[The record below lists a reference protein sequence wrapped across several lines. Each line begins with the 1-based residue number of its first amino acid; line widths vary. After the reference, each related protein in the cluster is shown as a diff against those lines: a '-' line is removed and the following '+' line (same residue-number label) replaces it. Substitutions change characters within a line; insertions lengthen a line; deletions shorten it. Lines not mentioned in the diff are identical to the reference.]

1 MPFKVENPAAP
12 EWVSGCAG
20 LLARIKRDAA
30 KRRARTPGTAALA
43 KAEPASGRRVTW
55 PPSAAA
61 GQKARAPRDSEAA
74 RMNCPAANG
83 WKSLRADVA
92 LLARHATAPLRVLL
106 AFIWIGLS
114 GCSTPSEPEAGPSDP
129 TSVVRPAAAAT
140 AVRFVDAT
148 AESGIDFIYLT
159 GTDSTYPMPAVM
171 GGGIAVFDAD
181 GDGDLDLYLIAPG
194 VSPAS
199 GSGDSAAAPGGSRF
213 YLQQE
218 DGRFTDATRVSK
230 LDGDGMGAAAGDLDN
245 DGDLDL
251 YVTRVGPDRLLLN
264 DGDGVFADRT
274 EAWGAAT
281 PGWSSSA
288 ALLDFDRD
296 GYLDVYVARY
306 VAFDPERV
314 CSQHGGRRD
323 FCGPTEFEGLR
334 DVLLHNRGGAGF
346 EDVSASA
353 GISGVTDAGLGVV
366 AADFDHNGEMD
377 LYVAND
383 ADPNNLWVNQGDGSF
398 VDEGVLQGSAFNRWG
413 NSEAGMGIATGDA
426 DRDLDLDLFVTHLI
440 TETNTYYRNLMLP
453 GFEDATIASDLGAA
467 SLDLTGFGTAFFD
480 ADNDGDLDLAVANGA
495 VKRRPSALAP
505 PENPGVPPAP
515 GNPGGALQR
524 HPRTSP
530 GARHRAPGWHAGILP
545 AFWSDYVEPNLLLI
559 NQGGRFTDASSELP
573 WTELGLSR
581 ALVPTDLDRDGDLD
595 LVIANLDGHIQL
607 LRNLT
612 IDPDGPGEETGAAN
626 WLQIRAIDPRLNR
639 DAIGARITAHT
650 AVGARLLHVL
660 PPGSYLSAG
669 PATAHLGLGT
679 ADSVESF
686 DVVWPDG
693 LAETFDGAA
702 ANQVIELIR
711 GEGQTP

>member
-1 MPFKVENPAAP
+1 
-12 EWVSGCAG
+12 
-20 LLARIKRDAA
+20 
-30 KRRARTPGTAALA
+30 
-43 KAEPASGRRVTW
+43 
-55 PPSAAA
+55 
-61 GQKARAPRDSEAA
+61 
-74 RMNCPAANG
+74 MNCPAANG
-83 WKSLRADVA
+83 WKSPRADVA

-114 GCSTPSEPEAGPSDP
+114 GCSTPSEPEAGPSDAI
-129 TSVVRPAAAAT
+129 SVVRPAAAAT

-148 AESGIDFIYLT
+148 AESGIDFIYRT

-194 VSPAS
+194 VSSAS

-264 DGDGVFADRT
+264 DGNGVFADRT

-353 GISGVTDAGLGVV
+353 GISAVSDAGLGVV
-366 AADFDHNGEMD
+366 AADFDHNGELD

-398 VDEGVLQGSAFNRWG
+398 VDEGLLQGSAFNRWG

-426 DRDLDLDLFVTHLI
+426 DLDLDLDLFVTHLI

-453 GFEDATIASDLGAA
+453 GFEDATIDSDLGAA
-467 SLDLTGFGTAFFD
+467 SLDLTGFGAAFFD

-495 VKRRPSALAP
+495 VKRRPSGLAP
-505 PENPGVPPAP
+505 PGKAGVPPA
-515 GNPGGALQR
+515 L
-524 HPRTSP
+524 
-530 GARHRAPGWHAGILP
+530 
-545 AFWSDYVEPNLLLI
+545 WSDYVEPNLFLI
-559 NQGGRFTDASSELP
+559 NNAGRFTDASSQAP

-581 ALVPTDLDRDGDLD
+581 ALVPADLDRDGDLD
-595 LVIANLDGHIQL
+595 LVIANLDGPPQV

-612 IDPDGPGEETGAAN
+612 IDSADAPPTTAN
-626 WLQIRAIDPRLNR
+626 WLQIRAVDPRLNR
-639 DAIGARITAHT
+639 EAIGARITVHT
-650 AVGARLLHVL
+650 ASGPRLLHVL

-669 PATAHLGLGT
+669 PATVHLGLG
-679 ADSVESF
+679 AAEAVESF
-686 DVVWPDG
+686 EVVWPDG
-693 LAETFDGAA
+693 LAERFDGAA
-702 ANQVIELIR
+702 ANQVVELVR
-711 GEGQTP
+711 GEGQAQ

>member
-1 MPFKVENPAAP
+1 MRAADTGF
-12 EWVSGCAG
+12 WIG
-20 LLARIKRDAA
+20 LLS
-30 KRRARTPGTAALA
+30 ALA
-43 KAEPASGRRVTW
+43 GGCSPPSDPASGPT
-55 PPSAAA
+55 
-61 GQKARAPRDSEAA
+61 
-74 RMNCPAANG
+74 
-83 WKSLRADVA
+83 
-92 LLARHATAPLRVLL
+92 
-106 AFIWIGLS
+106 
-114 GCSTPSEPEAGPSDP
+114 DP
-129 TSVVRPAAAAT
+129 TSVAGPAAAAV
-140 AVRFVDAT
+140 AARFVDVA
-148 AESGIDFIYLT
+148 AASGIDFIYRT

-171 GGGIAVFDAD
+171 GGGVAVFDAD
-181 GDGDLDLYLIAPG
+181 SDGDLDLYLIAPTR
-194 VSPAS
+194 AS
-199 GSGDSAAAPGGSRF
+199 EDSGSRF
-213 YLQQE
+213 YQQQD
-218 DGRFTDATRVSK
+218 DGRFTDATTAAG

-251 YVTRVGPDRLLLN
+251 YMTRVGPDRLLLN
-264 DGDGVFADRT
+264 DGDGVFTDRS

-323 FCGPTEFEGLR
+323 FCGPTEFEGLS

-353 GISGVTDAGLGVV
+353 GISMVSDAGLGVV

-383 ADPNNLWVNQGDGSF
+383 ADPNNLWVNQGGASF

-426 DRDLDLDLFVTHLI
+426 DLDLDLDLFVTHLI

-453 GFEDATIASDLGAA
+453 GFEDATIESDLGAA
-467 SLDLTGFGTAFFD
+467 SLDLTGFGAAFFD
-480 ADNDGDLDLAVANGA
+480 ADNDGDLDIAVANGA
-495 VKRRPSALAP
+495 VKRRPSALTP
-505 PENPGVPPAP
+505 P

-530 GARHRAPGWHAGILP
+530 GARHRAPGWHPGILP

-639 DAIGARITAHT
+639 EAIGARITAHT

>member
-1 MPFKVENPAAP
+1 
-12 EWVSGCAG
+12 
-20 LLARIKRDAA
+20 
-30 KRRARTPGTAALA
+30 
-43 KAEPASGRRVTW
+43 
-55 PPSAAA
+55 
-61 GQKARAPRDSEAA
+61 
-74 RMNCPAANG
+74 MNCPAANG
-83 WKSLRADVA
+83 WKSPRADVA

-148 AESGIDFIYLT
+148 AESGIDFIYRT

-171 GGGIAVFDAD
+171 GGGAAVFDAD

-199 GSGDSAAAPGGSRF
+199 DSGDSAAAPGGSRF

-296 GYLDVYVARY
+296 GYLDIYVARY

-323 FCGPTEFEGLR
+323 FCGPTEFEGLS

-353 GISGVTDAGLGVV
+353 GISAVTDAGLGVV

-398 VDEGVLQGSAFNRWG
+398 VDEGILQGSAFNRWG

-426 DRDLDLDLFVTHLI
+426 DLDLDLDVFVTHLI

-453 GFEDATIASDLGAA
+453 GFEDATIDSDLGAA
-467 SLDLTGFGTAFFD
+467 SLDLTGFGAAFFD

-495 VKRRPSALAP
+495 VKRRPSGLAP
-505 PENPGVPPAP
+505 PGKAGVPPA
-515 GNPGGALQR
+515 L
-524 HPRTSP
+524 
-530 GARHRAPGWHAGILP
+530 
-545 AFWSDYVEPNLLLI
+545 WSDYVEPNLFLI
-559 NQGGRFTDASSELP
+559 NNAGRFTDASSQAP

-581 ALVPTDLDRDGDLD
+581 ALVPADLDRDGDLD
-595 LVIANLDGHIQL
+595 LVIANLDGPPQV

-612 IDPDGPGEETGAAN
+612 IDSADAPPTTAN
-626 WLQIRAIDPRLNR
+626 WLQIRAVDPRLNR
-639 DAIGARITAHT
+639 EAIGARITVHT
-650 AVGARLLHVL
+650 ASGPRLLHVL

-669 PATAHLGLGT
+669 PATVHLGLG
-679 ADSVESF
+679 AAEAVESF
-686 DVVWPDG
+686 EVVWPDG
-693 LAETFDGAA
+693 LAERFDGAA
-702 ANQVIELIR
+702 ANQIVELVR
-711 GEGQTP
+711 GEGQAQ

>member
-1 MPFKVENPAAP
+1 
-12 EWVSGCAG
+12 
-20 LLARIKRDAA
+20 
-30 KRRARTPGTAALA
+30 
-43 KAEPASGRRVTW
+43 
-55 PPSAAA
+55 
-61 GQKARAPRDSEAA
+61 
-74 RMNCPAANG
+74 MNCPAANG

-148 AESGIDFIYLT
+148 AESGIDFIYRT

-171 GGGIAVFDAD
+171 GGGAAVFDAD

-199 GSGDSAAAPGGSRF
+199 GSDDSAAAPGGSRF

-230 LDGDGMGAAAGDLDN
+230 LDGEGMGAAAGDLDN

-296 GYLDVYVARY
+296 GYLDIYVARY

-323 FCGPTEFEGLR
+323 FCGPTEFEGLS

-353 GISGVTDAGLGVV
+353 GISAVTDAGLGVV

-398 VDEGVLQGSAFNRWG
+398 VDEGILQGSAFNRWG

-426 DRDLDLDLFVTHLI
+426 DLDLDLDVFVTHLI

-453 GFEDATIASDLGAA
+453 GFEDATIDSDLGAA
-467 SLDLTGFGTAFFD
+467 SLDLTGFGAAFFD

-505 PENPGVPPAP
+505 PWEPGWRDP
-515 GNPGGALQR
+515 R
-524 HPRTSP
+524 HPRTTP
-530 GARHRAPGWHAGILP
+530 GARHRAPGWHAGVSP
-545 AFWSDYVEPNLLLI
+545 AFWSDYVEPNLFLI
-559 NQGGRFTDASSELP
+559 NQGGRFTDASQAP

-581 ALVPTDLDRDGDLD
+581 ALVPADLDRDGDLD
-595 LVIANLDGHIQL
+595 LVVANLDGPPQV

-612 IDPDGPGEETGAAN
+612 IDGADAAPTSAN
-626 WLQIRAIDPRLNR
+626 WLGSRSAPSTQ
-639 DAIGARITAHT
+639 GSTAT
-650 AVGARLLHVL
+650 R
-660 PPGSYLSAG
+660 
-669 PATAHLGLGT
+669 
-679 ADSVESF
+679 
-686 DVVWPDG
+686 
-693 LAETFDGAA
+693 
-702 ANQVIELIR
+702 
-711 GEGQTP
+711 

>member
-1 MPFKVENPAAP
+1 
-12 EWVSGCAG
+12 
-20 LLARIKRDAA
+20 
-30 KRRARTPGTAALA
+30 
-43 KAEPASGRRVTW
+43 
-55 PPSAAA
+55 
-61 GQKARAPRDSEAA
+61 
-74 RMNCPAANG
+74 MNCPAANG
-83 WKSLRADVA
+83 WKSPRADVA
-92 LLARHATAPLRVLL
+92 LLPRHATAPLRVLL

-114 GCSTPSEPEAGPSDP
+114 GCSTPSEPEAGPSDAI
-129 TSVVRPAAAAT
+129 SVVRPAAAAT

-148 AESGIDFIYLT
+148 AESGIDFIYRT

-194 VSPAS
+194 VSSAS

-264 DGDGVFADRT
+264 DGNGVFADRT

-353 GISGVTDAGLGVV
+353 GISAVSDAGLGVV
-366 AADFDHNGEMD
+366 AADFDHNGELD

-398 VDEGVLQGSAFNRWG
+398 VDEGLLQGSAFNRWG

-426 DRDLDLDLFVTHLI
+426 DLDLDLDLFVTHLI

-453 GFEDATIASDLGAA
+453 GFEDATIDSDLGAA
-467 SLDLTGFGTAFFD
+467 SLDLTGFGAAFFD

-505 PENPGVPPAP
+505 PASS
-515 GNPGGALQR
+515 GA
-524 HPRTSP
+524 S
-530 GARHRAPGWHAGILP
+530 P
-545 AFWSDYVEPNLLLI
+545 AFWSDYVEPNLFLI
-559 NQGGRFTDASSELP
+559 NQGGRFTDASSQAP

-581 ALVPTDLDRDGDLD
+581 ALVPADLDRDGDLD
-595 LVIANLDGHIQL
+595 LVIANLDGPPQV

-612 IDPDGPGEETGAAN
+612 IDSADAPPTTAN
-626 WLQIRAIDPRLNR
+626 WLQIRAVDPRLNR
-639 DAIGARITAHT
+639 EAIGARITVHT
-650 AVGARLLHVL
+650 ASGPRLLHVL

-669 PATAHLGLGT
+669 PATVHLGLG
-679 ADSVESF
+679 AAEAVESF
-686 DVVWPDG
+686 EVVWPDG
-693 LAETFDGAA
+693 LAERFDGAA
-702 ANQVIELIR
+702 ANQIVELVR
-711 GEGQTP
+711 GEGQAQ